1 MPLVYPTPFSQAR
14 AVTKS
19 DTVNFDGNLNQGL
32 CDALY
37 IGGAG
42 TLTAVFQDDTTIAC
56 TCAAGDILPLRVKR
70 VNNTGTAS
78 LIVALYS
85 V

>member
-19 DTVNFDGNLNQGL
+19 NTVNFDVNLNQGL

-42 TLTAVFQDDTTIAC
+42 TLTVVFQDGSTGAF
-56 TCAAGDILPLRVKR
+56 TCAAGDILPVRVKR
-70 VNNTGTAS
+70 VNNTGTAAS
-78 LIVALYS
+78 IVALYS